1 MSTPVCQTV
10 SANTDV
16 LGKGTRINF
25 HCTMFLLAI
34 IPRTPI
40 TERLLNTLHIT
51 AGASSMGLLLT
62 AIIQTAQH
70 QLSLFHA
77 IFILHILYSIGVWV
91 SPIGTYHLT
100 RSRIAMFVLVQF
112 LSIIS
117 FVAWGLYLWVNVKDF
132 GSQPECNDRIEY
144 VIFFFFTVRATA
156 PWLRRLWIAFFA
168 IFGAQVLAGL
178 VGTAAIFLFVKREK
192 KREEE
197 WSEGMDSD
205 AGWVRTETRETRP
218 LAVNEWYFHLDT
230 SRLFHAIYATF
241 VLERTVARNASH
253 ILPDGTNIGRGVV
266 QVDDAWEFGQV
277 LSVVM
282 IIVNLK
288 EVLHFLFDNLA
299 NAAHQA
305 EGYSRLDSQ
314 PQTTTTY
321 TRTRTSTTVYRW
333 YSS

>member
-1 MSTPVCQTV
+1 
-10 SANTDV
+10 
-16 LGKGTRINF
+16 
-25 HCTMFLLAI
+25 
-34 IPRTPI
+34 
-40 TERLLNTLHIT
+40 
-51 AGASSMGLLLT
+51 
-62 AIIQTAQH
+62 
-70 QLSLFHA
+70 
-77 IFILHILYSIGVWV
+77 
-91 SPIGTYHLT
+91 
-100 RSRIAMFVLVQF
+100 MFVLVQF

-230 SRLFHAIYATF
+230 SRLLCVAELFSLNEHSPITTQSRDIRH
-241 VLERTVARNASH
+241 VRTGA
-253 ILPDGTNIGRGVV
+253 
-266 QVDDAWEFGQV
+266 
-277 LSVVM
+277 
-282 IIVNLK
+282 
-288 EVLHFLFDNLA
+288 
-299 NAAHQA
+299 
-305 EGYSRLDSQ
+305 YSE
-314 PQTTTTY
+314 
-321 TRTRTSTTVYRW
+321 
-333 YSS
+333 